1 MKTVKEWCWMHYEQ
15 YLVNEWIQCRNEG
28 RDVDDLKELCE
39 FVERESRREGSR
51 RDFEA
56 IGAETGRLLVNS
68 AVKPGYAYNE
78 PSDYES
84 ILDARPEQTFSPVH
98 PKQSDA
104 LRDRIAGAW
113 AGRIAGC
120 LIGKPFEGW
129 RYANIKKFLSL
140 SGNMPMRRYARL
152 ADFTET
158 VRQHFE
164 PNPEA
169 AWADNFTGASP
180 ADDDT
185 TYTVIGLKTVE
196 SFGRDFLAVQALESW
211 LRYMPI
217 VTACTAER
225 ITYCNAARGLVP
237 PETARY
243 HNPYREYIGAQ
254 IRADFYGY
262 CNPGDPFN
270 AASMAYRDASIS
282 HTGNGIYGEMWVAA
296 MIAIAAVSSN
306 IRYVVTTAL
315 EQIPANCRL
324 AEAVWRVV
332 KDFDNGTR
340 EEEAREKL
348 YTLYNENIEL
358 EWGSVITNAAV
369 VAHSLLYGGGD
380 FAKTAGTAVMCGYD
394 TDCNGATAGSVV
406 GMLLGKSGIPA
417 VWYETFSGE
426 LLTSVEGYN
435 RVSVDSLTEKTM
447 SLLPRE

>member
-104 LRDRIAGAW
+104 LRDRIAAAW

-180 ADDDT
+180 AD
-185 TYTVIGLKTVE
+185 VITKSILGV
-196 SFGRDFLAVQALESW
+196 F
-211 LRYMPI
+211 I
-217 VTACTAER
+217 C
-225 ITYCNAARGLVP
+225 C
-237 PETARY
+237 
-243 HNPYREYIGAQ
+243 
-254 IRADFYGY
+254 
-262 CNPGDPFN
+262 DPF
-270 AASMAYRDASIS
+270 
-282 HTGNGIYGEMWVAA
+282 VQC
-296 MIAIAAVSSN
+296 
-306 IRYVVTTAL
+306 YVWLVCIIL
-315 EQIPANCRL
+315 
-324 AEAVWRVV
+324 
-332 KDFDNGTR
+332 K
-340 EEEAREKL
+340 KL
-348 YTLYNENIEL
+348 QKLIF
-358 EWGSVITNAAV
+358 V
-369 VAHSLLYGGGD
+369 
-380 FAKTAGTAVMCGYD
+380 
-394 TDCNGATAGSVV
+394 
-406 GMLLGKSGIPA
+406 
-417 VWYETFSGE
+417 
-426 LLTSVEGYN
+426 
-435 RVSVDSLTEKTM
+435 
-447 SLLPRE
+447 

>member
-225 ITYCNAARGLVP
+225 ITYCLSRP
-237 PETARY
+237 KRQDITTR
-243 HNPYREYIGAQ
+243 
-254 IRADFYGY
+254 
-262 CNPGDPFN
+262 
-270 AASMAYRDASIS
+270 
-282 HTGNGIYGEMWVAA
+282 TGNTSAH
-296 MIAIAAVSSN
+296 
-306 IRYVVTTAL
+306 RY
-315 EQIPANCRL
+315 
-324 AEAVWRVV
+324 
-332 KDFDNGTR
+332 
-340 EEEAREKL
+340 ARIS
-348 YTLYNENIEL
+348 T
-358 EWGSVITNAAV
+358 
-369 VAHSLLYGGGD
+369 
-380 FAKTAGTAVMCGYD
+380 
-394 TDCNGATAGSVV
+394 ATATRAIRSMQPLWHTAMRAFRTPATGYTAKCGS
-406 GMLLGKSGIPA
+406 
-417 VWYETFSGE
+417 
-426 LLTSVEGYN
+426 
-435 RVSVDSLTEKTM
+435 
-447 SLLPRE
+447 PR